1 MPTKEDVIEVLK
13 TVEDPEIGIDINTL
27 ELIYELKVEESKVYL
42 KMTLTTPFC
51 PYAPMLLD
59 EIKMKLGQIEG
70 VEEVQIELTFEPRW
84 QPSEELRA
92 MMGI

>member
-1 MPTKEDVIEVLK
+1 MATKEEVIEVLK
-13 TVEDPEIGIDINTL
+13 TIEDPEIGIDIYTL
-27 ELIYELKVEESKVYL
+27 ELIYELKVEDNNIYV

-59 EIKMKLGQIEG
+59 EIKMKLKQLKDVKDVTIDL
-70 VEEVQIELTFEPRW
+70 VFEPRW

>member
-13 TVEDPEIGIDINTL
+13 TVEDPEIGIDIHTL
-27 ELIYELKVEESKVYL
+27 ELIYELKIEDAKIYL

-59 EIKMKLGQIEG
+59 EIKMKLRQIEG

>member
-1 MPTKEDVIEVLK
+1 MPTREDVIEVLK
-13 TVEDPEIGIDINTL
+13 TVEDPEIGIDIHTL
-27 ELIYELKVEESKVYL
+27 ELIYELKIEDAKIYL

-59 EIKMKLGQIEG
+59 EIKMKLREIEG
-70 VEEVQIELTFEPRW
+70 VKEVQIELTFEPRW
-84 QPSEELRA
+84 QPSDELRA